1 MTPPEVLR
9 ALSFA
14 EDSGFTNSC
23 TPEVGRLLRVLT
35 AAAGPGV
42 IAELGTGCGVGAA
55 WLLSGLRDDQTFIS
69 VDADEARQAQVERL
83 LERKNARFLAGD
95 WRGALHEGPFS
106 LVFADV
112 SEAKDEGHGEVVAA
126 TAPGGLI
133 VLDDF
138 TPEKHWPEAWRGKPD
153 RRRERWFG
161 DTRLLTTEILVTE
174 RAAVLLA
181 VKVDNSLADSQ
192 TLSISARA
200 ERGNRGTFER
210 ALNKVRDVEPE
221 PNDRL

>member
-1 MTPPEVLR
+1 MTPPEVAR

-14 EDSGFTNSC
+14 ESLGFTKSC
-23 TPEVGRLLRVLT
+23 VPEVGRLLRVLT

-42 IAELGTGCGVGAA
+42 VAELGTGCGVGAA
-55 WLLSGLRDDQTFIS
+55 WMLSGLRDGQTFVS
-69 VDADEARQAQVERL
+69 VDADGARQARVSKL
-83 LERKNARFLAGD
+83 LERESARFLSGD
-95 WRGALHEGPFS
+95 WREVLGAGPFS

-112 SEAKDEGHGEVVAA
+112 SEAKDEGCGEVVAA
-126 TAPGGLI
+126 TSPGGLI

-161 DTRLLTTEILVTE
+161 DPRLLTTEILVTE

-181 VKVDNSLADSQ
+181 VRVN
-192 TLSISARA
+192 
-200 ERGNRGTFER
+200 
-210 ALNKVRDVEPE
+210 
-221 PNDRL
+221 